1 MDLPP
6 FRSKLVDCRLLEIF
20 CIRAQARNFIFG
32 DVAPVQFPPVLGSFE
47 DDCGGVGLELFFTD
61 GFVSDRVGFRKLSGW
76 PKCGGRGR
84 LVCSLL
90 TSPIVLVV
98 LVLDSLLNPEA
109 SDGTSFTVSFLL
121 EKVIETFFFF
131 LGGGGLAFGL
141 LAGT

>member
-1 MDLPP
+1 MMTMALQALVFVLLLKVLLLAKSLLSPKVHRPEHGQAGEQLVIAAMPMDLPP

-76 PKCGGRGR
+76 PKR
-84 LVCSLL
+84 
-90 TSPIVLVV
+90 
-98 LVLDSLLNPEA
+98 
-109 SDGTSFTVSFLL
+109 
-121 EKVIETFFFF
+121 
-131 LGGGGLAFGL
+131 GGGGGGATRL
-141 LAGT
+141 